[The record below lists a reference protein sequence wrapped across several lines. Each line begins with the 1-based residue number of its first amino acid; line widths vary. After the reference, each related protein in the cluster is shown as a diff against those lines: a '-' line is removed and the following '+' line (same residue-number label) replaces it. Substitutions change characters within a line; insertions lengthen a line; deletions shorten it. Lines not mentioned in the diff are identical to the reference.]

1 VVWNAIVLLPGD
13 PGNRIV
19 ARDGGAA
26 RNRRVLGRA
35 NCVDVERGK
44 MEWAAA
50 LARGQPA
57 VRRRVEAAG
66 EDVRRPAGGRARL
79 VPCDPGDRASRTG
92 EIDRRRFGL
101 LGRVD
106 VERRRGCLRHP
117 GAVLERT
124 NEDLLLAV
132 GNLLLERRPRDR
144 YL

>member
-1 VVWNAIVLLPGD
+1 MG
-13 PGNRIV
+13 
-19 ARDGGAA
+19 ARSGFATSPKPEFAMPVGVSSLKTGGAA

-57 VRRRVEAAG
+57 VGRRVEAAG

-79 VPCDPGDRASRTG
+79 VPCDPWDRASRTG

-101 LGRVD
+101 LGLVD
-106 VERRRGCLRHP
+106 VE
-117 GAVLERT
+117 
-124 NEDLLLAV
+124 
-132 GNLLLERRPRDR
+132 
-144 YL
+144 